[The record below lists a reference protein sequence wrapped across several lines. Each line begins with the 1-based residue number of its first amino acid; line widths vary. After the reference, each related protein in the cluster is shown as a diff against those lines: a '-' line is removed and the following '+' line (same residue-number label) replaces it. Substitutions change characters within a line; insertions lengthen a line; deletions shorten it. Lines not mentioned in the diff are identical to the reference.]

1 MTEKVEIHI
10 SDVRSFR
17 QCRRKWSWS
26 SRLGKNLE
34 PAIPY
39 APFFTGK
46 AIHAALE
53 FFYEGSTRPEDTI
66 DAYLANEETYL
77 ERLDNLWPMERK
89 KLDDEIH
96 KVRYLIDH
104 YFLWQEN
111 DTLAYSDRNLEF
123 IEMERGWEVPIE
135 IPVGEKRVSGILAGR
150 FDGYCRHK
158 PTNRYYV
165 FETKTARS
173 VDSFA
178 RTLATDQQCTLYQ
191 WAAEKTYDV
200 PITGTLFNIM
210 SKSQPKRPGL
220 TKTGKMSKNKRIN
233 TTWFYYVRAL
243 REDLGLSD
251 AEIKS
256 QYGEFLTEL
265 RKGTG
270 KFFRRHPIERSEI
283 QMDSAVSG
291 LIQTASEMLNPDTP
305 LYAAPSWMNCNFC
318 LFKGPCI
325 AKDMGGNYEEL
336 LKHEFNLREGH
347 ESMRKDNEKG

>member
-17 QCRRKWSWS
+17 QCRRKWDWS
-26 SRLGKNLE
+26 SRLGRNLE

-66 DAYLANEETYL
+66 DEYLANEEEYL
-77 ERLDNLWPMERK
+77 ERLDSLWPMERK

-96 KVRYLIDH
+96 KVRSLIDH

-111 DTLAYSDRNLEF
+111 DELAYSDKNLEF
-123 IEMERGWEVPIE
+123 IEMERKWEVPID
-135 IPVGEKRVSGILAGR
+135 IPVAGKTVPAILAGR

-173 VDSFA
+173 VDSFMH
-178 RTLATDQQCTLYQ
+178 TLATDQQCTLYQ
-191 WAAEKTYDV
+191 WAANREYDV
-200 PITGTLFNIM
+200 PIAGTIFNIM
-210 SKSQPKRPGL
+210 SKSQPKRPEL
-220 TKTGKMSKNKRIN
+220 TKAGRMSKNKRIS
-233 TTWFYYVRAL
+233 TSWFYYVRAL
-243 REDLGLSD
+243 REDLGLTN
-251 AEIKS
+251 AEIEAD
-256 QYGEFLTEL
+256 YGDFLTEL
-265 RKGTG
+265 KKNTTS
-270 KFFRRHPIERSEI
+270 KFFRRHPVERNKH
-283 QMDSAVSG
+283 QMDAAVSG
-291 LIQTASEMLNPDTP
+291 LIETASEMLNPETKR
-305 LYAAPSWMNCNFC
+305 YAAPSWMNCNFC

-325 AKDMGGNYEEL
+325 AKDMGGNYDQL
-336 LKHEFNLREGH
+336 LEHEFNLREGH
-347 ESMRKDNEKG
+347 ESMRKEGE